1 MIEFE
6 GLLRH
11 GPIIWE
17 HFCVIW
23 ADRAV
28 RRTATWPATSLI
40 EDDHFYTAPSVM
52 RNRGRGHRARD
63 ASADDRDPLHSGHFC
78 SMRVVSGAPFEKDSH
93 TVVPLVCVAH
103 A

>member
-6 GLLRH
+6 GLRGH

-63 ASADDRDPLHSGHFC
+63 ASADDRDSLHSRHGISTHHAKVQTKLMHDMED
-78 SMRVVSGAPFEKDSH
+78 SRKIHRVA
-93 TVVPLVCVAH
+93 
-103 A
+103 

>member
-6 GLLRH
+6 GLLGH

-52 RNRGRGHRARD
+52 HNRGRGHRARD
-63 ASADDRDPLHSGHFC
+63 ASADDRDPLHSRHISAQALTFGNNFG
-78 SMRVVSGAPFEKDSH
+78 VSPTCLTRLKSR
-93 TVVPLVCVAH
+93 T
-103 A
+103 